1 MHIFFEFCVL
11 SFSCFSVSRVF
22 CLICFIHTSKTFS
35 VLSFPYFSVHICC
48 LFSQTSLSIFRLIE
62 PDNLSSFEWNQN
74 NNALRNILN
83 SFFNNRKTEKYKKS
97 PCHIYKRSSNRL
109 LGIVDPSPTHSPI
122 SEKKNKTFK
131 RGIRYPNRRKKRP
144 FIHNTL
150 VHISY
155 FDKSK
160 R

>member
-1 MHIFFEFCVL
+1 M
-11 SFSCFSVSRVF
+11 
-22 CLICFIHTSKTFS
+22 ICFIHTSKTFS

-83 SFFNNRKTEKYKKS
+83 SFFKNRKTEKYKKS

-109 LGIVDPSPTHSPI
+109 FGIVDPSPTHSPI
-122 SEKKNKTFK
+122 SEKRIKHSKGEQDTQTEEK
-131 RGIRYPNRRKKRP
+131 RGHSYIILWY
-144 FIHNTL
+144 
-150 VHISY
+150 ISLISIKAKDEKMISFLSFLQTKFVY
-155 FDKSK
+155 LLMH
-160 R
+160 

>member
-1 MHIFFEFCVL
+1 MSTVHAMSTVSTVSTVSTGSTVSTVIARCYLHLRWYFFGFCVL

-122 SEKKNKTFK
+122 SEKKE
-131 RGIRYPNRRKKRP
+131 
-144 FIHNTL
+144 
-150 VHISY
+150 
-155 FDKSK
+155 
-160 R
+160 

>member
-109 LGIVDPSPTHSPI
+109 FGIVDPSPTQSPN
-122 SEKKNKTFK
+122 SEKTFK
-131 RGIRYPNRRKKRP
+131 RGTRYPNRRKKRP

-150 VHISY
+150 IHISS

-160 R
+160 ILRK

>member
-1 MHIFFEFCVL
+1 MHIFFGFCVL

-74 NNALRNILN
+74 KNALRNILN

-97 PCHIYKRSSNRL
+97 PCHIYKKSSNRL
-109 LGIVDPSPTHSPI
+109 FGIVDPSPTQSPN
-122 SEKKNKTFK
+122 SEKRIKHSKGEQDTQTEEK
-131 RGIRYPNRRKKRP
+131 RG
-144 FIHNTL
+144 H
-150 VHISY
+150 SY
-155 FDKSK
+155 IIL
-160 R
+160 

>member
-1 MHIFFEFCVL
+1 MTWTAFAVLAMFSFVSYLFPVSLSQGFF
-11 SFSCFSVSRVF
+11 CF
-22 CLICFIHTSKTFS
+22 ICFIHTSKTFS
-35 VLSFPYFSVHICC
+35 VLSFPHFSVHICC

-109 LGIVDPSPTHSPI
+109 FGIVDPSPTHSPI
-122 SEKKNKTFK
+122 SEKRIKHSKGEQDTQTEEK
-131 RGIRYPNRRKKRP
+131 RG
-144 FIHNTL
+144 H
-150 VHISY
+150 SY
-155 FDKSK
+155 IIL
-160 R
+160 